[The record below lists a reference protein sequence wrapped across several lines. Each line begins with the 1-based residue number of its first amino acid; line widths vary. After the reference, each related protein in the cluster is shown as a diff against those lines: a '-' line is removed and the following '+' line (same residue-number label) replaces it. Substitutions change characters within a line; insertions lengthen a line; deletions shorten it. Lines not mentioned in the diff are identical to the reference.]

1 MRLLFL
7 TARLPYP
14 PTRGDRLRAYHFL
27 RVLSQEH
34 RITLLSFIGDES
46 EAGNLNPLRAFCEDI
61 QLVHR
66 APWQSALGAAAGA
79 WRPLPLQALYYR
91 SPVMRGAVDR
101 LLERGQFDAVY
112 VHLFR
117 MAQYV
122 SNRFHPYR
130 ILDLTDAISGE
141 VARSLPYRD
150 PLWRLIY
157 RLELPRIYRY
167 ERQMVGHFDETWLIS
182 EAEREAVAAAVGAGV
197 AGDGRPPPNLR
208 VVPNGVETERYRPQ
222 VRPASQPA
230 LVFVGHMGVF
240 HNIDAAERLAETIL
254 PRVRETL
261 PTARLDL
268 IGAEPVAR
276 VRALA
281 GRPGVRVLG
290 HVVDLNAA
298 LNEATVF
305 VAPLRF
311 AAGVQNKV
319 LEAMAAGLPVVTTAE
334 VNAGLRATPGEHLL
348 LAEDDED
355 VALATTALLGDAAER
370 VRLGQAGRAFVL
382 ENFRWEAVGER
393 MREIAAR
400 LQKE

>member
-1 MRLLFL
+1 MRILFL

-46 EAGNLNPLRAFCEDI
+46 EAGNVNPLRAFCEDI

-101 LLERGQFDAVY
+101 LLARESFDAIY

-122 SNRFHPYR
+122 SGRFHPYR

-141 VARSLPYRD
+141 VARSLPYHD

-157 RLELPRIYRY
+157 RLELPRIRRY
-167 ERQMVGHFDETWLIS
+167 ERAMVGHFDETWLIS
-182 EAEREAVAAAVGAGV
+182 EREREAVAAAVGAGA

-230 LVFVGHMGVF
+230 LIFVGHMGVF
-240 HNIDAAERLAETIL
+240 HNIDAAERLAGVIL

-261 PTARLDL
+261 PTTRLEL
-268 IGAEPVAR
+268 IGAEPAAR
-276 VRALA
+276 VRAL
-281 GRPGVRVLG
+281 GNWPGVNVRG
-290 HVVDLNAA
+290 HVADLNAA

-348 LAEDDED
+348 LADDD
-355 VALATTALLGDAAER
+355 DTLVAATTALLGDPAER
-370 VRLGQAGRAFVL
+370 TRLGESGRAFVL

-393 MREIAAR
+393 MREIESR
-400 LQKE
+400 LRG